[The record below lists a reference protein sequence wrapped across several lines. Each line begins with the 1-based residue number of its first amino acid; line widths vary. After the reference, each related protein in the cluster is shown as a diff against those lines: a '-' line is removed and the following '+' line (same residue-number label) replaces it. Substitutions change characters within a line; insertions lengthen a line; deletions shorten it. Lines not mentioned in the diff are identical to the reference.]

1 MNIVSD
7 TEKQDAV
14 KDWNPN
20 HLVMV
25 GAPCSESLPGARH
38 RGQTLW
44 AGRQGNNALLYE
56 FADCGK
62 RTGIHDYIVL
72 NKRKTYYIKMKL
84 KMSKQYETSSLI
96 LFSCLLFQNSSSW
109 CRKRVNERS
118 SHELIVWALYLLEMQ
133 QVKRF
138 NYAIDVNLVNFSW
151 QF

>member
-20 HLVMV
+20 HLVIV

-44 AGRQGNNALLYE
+44 AGRQRNNALLYE

-62 RTGIHDYIVL
+62 KDRNTWLYCVKKEENLLHQDEVK
-72 NKRKTYYIKMKL
+72 NVKTVWNVFSYSFFMFVI
-84 KMSKQYETSSLI
+84 SKFII
-96 LFSCLLFQNSSSW
+96 L
-109 CRKRVNERS
+109 
-118 SHELIVWALYLLEMQ
+118 MQ
-133 QVKRF
+133 KKG
-138 NYAIDVNLVNFSW
+138 
-151 QF
+151 

>member
-20 HLVMV
+20 HLVIV
-25 GAPCSESLPGARH
+25 GAPCSESLPGAQH

-62 RTGIHDYIVL
+62 KDRNT
-72 NKRKTYYIKMKL
+72 
-84 KMSKQYETSSLI
+84 
-96 LFSCLLFQNSSSW
+96 W
-109 CRKRVNERS
+109 
-118 SHELIVWALYLLEMQ
+118 LYC
-133 QVKRF
+133 VT
-138 NYAIDVNLVNFSW
+138 
-151 QF
+151 